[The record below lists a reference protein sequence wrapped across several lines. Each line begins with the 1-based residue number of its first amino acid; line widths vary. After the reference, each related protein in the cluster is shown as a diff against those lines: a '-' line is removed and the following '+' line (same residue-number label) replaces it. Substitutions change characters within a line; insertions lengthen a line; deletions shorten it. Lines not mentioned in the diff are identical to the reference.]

1 MRADAGGMRVRCD
14 QRLAKRVLM
23 CARGGKMRGLAG
35 AGQCQAGDDARQIPA
50 AEPRLVQALRGGFA
64 DRGKAAPQAK
74 AEIRRPRGRFAEDF
88 AGECAKAGAAVCAAA
103 IDAEQEDIRVHGP
116 DILSGTVSKAFI
128 SELRAIHL
136 DVEQRR

>member
-1 MRADAGGMRVRCD
+1 VIESFDFRAEAGRTIAPVFCTIHPLSVG
-14 QRLAKRVLM
+14 RLAI
-23 CARGGKMRGLAG
+23 
-35 AGQCQAGDDARQIPA
+35 QSH
-50 AEPRLVQALRGGFA
+50 GFA

-116 DILSGTVSKAFI
+116 DIPSGTVSKAFI